1 MPDINL
7 SDLQSELAAGH
18 PVTGPYSPDDAT
30 AADQLN
36 AKNIDQVAPLPS
48 GDVLQWAAQ
57 ASPADTPRLLKIQTA
72 ADSSPSDD
80 IKAIAQAA
88 DIMIQRSDTRLDLT
102 DPEIAAMISALEAG
116 SVLSAA
122 DVSALTVLAT
132 VDISR
137 AAELGWPA
145 VKTQDVR
152 WARI

>member
-36 AKNIDQVAPLPS
+36 AQNIGQVDPLPS

-102 DPEIAAMISALEAG
+102 DPEIAAMITALEAG

-122 DVSALTVLAT
+122 DVAALTILAT

>member
-18 PVTGPYSPDDAT
+18 PVTGPYSSDDAT

-36 AKNIDQVAPLPS
+36 AQNIDQIDPLPS

-57 ASPADTPRLLKIQTA
+57 SSTGDTPRLLKIETA
-72 ADSSPSDD
+72 ATSSASDD
-80 IKAIAQAA
+80 VKAIAQAA
-88 DIMIQRSDTRLDLT
+88 DIMIKRSDTRLDLT
-102 DPEIAAMISALEAG
+102 DPEISAMISALEAG
-116 SVLSAA
+116 FVLSTA
-122 DVSALTVLAT
+122 DVTALTTLAT

-137 AAELGWPA
+137 AAELGWPT

>member
-1 MPDINL
+1 MI
-7 SDLQSELAAGH
+7 STTALAAELVSGH
-18 PVTGPYSPDDAT
+18 PVTGPYSSNDQT
-30 AADQLN
+30 AAAELN
-36 AKNIDQVAPLPS
+36 AKNIDQIDPLPS

-88 DIMIQRSDTRLDLT
+88 DIMIQRPDTRLDLT

-116 SVLSAA
+116 SVLSTA
-122 DVSALTVLAT
+122 DVTALTTLAT
-132 VDISR
+132 VEISR
-137 AAELGWPA
+137 AAELGWPT
-145 VKTQDVR
+145 VTEPDVR